1 MDLSHHCDSRTRSRG
16 GRAGVARAATLI
28 MLVTVLGAARPVVAQ
43 SDLDRVLATL
53 EGSWEGE
60 GELLDRPAT
69 FAMTWERALD
79 GRFLRLEFRNAF
91 ADVDPIEPVLESH
104 AYYLL
109 GGPALTGQW
118 MDSRGV
124 ILTLKAEVVGST
136 LVTYWTGEESGRTEY
151 RVIGEDALEVTDY
164 VQAEGGYFPFAQARY
179 RRVSRRPVSRRD

>member
-1 MDLSHHCDSRTRSRG
+1 MGRRHRRDTRARSRDG
-16 GRAGVARAATLI
+16 HAGAARAVLLI
-28 MLVTVLGAARPVVAQ
+28 VFVTMLGAAPPVVAQ

-69 FAMTWERALD
+69 FAMTWERVLD

-91 ADVDPIEPVLESH
+91 TDVDPIQPVLESH

-109 GGPALTGQW
+109 DGPALTGQW

-124 ILTLKAEVVGST
+124 ILALKAEVVGST
-136 LVTYWTGEESGRTEY
+136 LVTYWSGEESGRTEY
-151 RVIGEDALEVTDY
+151 RVLGEDALEVIDY
-164 VQAEGGYFPFAQARY
+164 VQAEGGYYPFAQARY
-179 RRVSRRPVSRRD
+179 RRVR

>member
-1 MDLSHHCDSRTRSRG
+1 MDYAHRHDSSARSRG
-16 GRAGVARAATLI
+16 ARVGVARAAVL
-28 MLVTVLGAARPVVAQ
+28 MAFVTALAGAQSIAAQ

-91 ADVDPIEPVLESH
+91 ADVDPIQPVLESH

-164 VQAEGGYFPFAQARY
+164 VQAEGGYYPFAQARY
-179 RRVSRRPVSRRD
+179 RRVSRRSPT